1 MKKTISFEIE
11 LDENHLAEKIKMSS
25 ADSDKDIDKI
35 KSILVSMWDSN
46 QKNSL
51 NISLWTKDMPLN
63 DMFIFYHQT
72 LITMAKNLE
81 KATDN
86 QKVST
91 ALVNFAEKFAKL
103 SNILKRFKSFFYR
116 RKNFFTTNFF

>member
-1 MKKTISFEIE
+1 MVSSFSMASKWTMQFPETKKMKKTISFEIE

-35 KSILVSMWDSN
+35 KSILISMWDSN
-46 QKNSL
+46 QTNSL

-81 KATDN
+81 K
-86 QKVST
+86 QLIIKKCQ
-91 ALVNFAEKFAKL
+91 L
-103 SNILKRFKSFFYR
+103 R
-116 RKNFFTTNFF
+116 

>member
-1 MKKTISFEIE
+1 
-11 LDENHLAEKIKMSS
+11 
-25 ADSDKDIDKI
+25 
-35 KSILVSMWDSN
+35 MWDSN

-103 SNILKRFKSFFYR
+103 SNILK
-116 RKNFFTTNFF
+116 

>member
-1 MKKTISFEIE
+1 
-11 LDENHLAEKIKMSS
+11 MSS

-51 NISLWTKDMPLN
+51 NVSLWTKDMPLN

-72 LITMAKNLE
+72 LITMAKIWKKQLII
-81 KATDN
+81 KKC
-86 QKVST
+86 Q
-91 ALVNFAEKFAKL
+91 L
-103 SNILKRFKSFFYR
+103 R
-116 RKNFFTTNFF
+116 

>member
-35 KSILVSMWDSN
+35 KSILISMWDSN
-46 QKNSL
+46 QPNSL

-86 QKVST
+86 QKVSA

-103 SNILKRFKSFFYR
+103 SNILK
-116 RKNFFTTNFF
+116 